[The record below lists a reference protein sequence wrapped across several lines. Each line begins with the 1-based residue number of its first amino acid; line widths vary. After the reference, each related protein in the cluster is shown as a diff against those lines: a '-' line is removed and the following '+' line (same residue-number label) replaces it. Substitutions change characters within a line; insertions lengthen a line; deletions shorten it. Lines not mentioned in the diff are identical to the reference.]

1 MEDGV
6 VTTAENGGKAIS
18 NNGDGSNYQGS
29 DTNNVEKSGTVNIKS
44 GKIVT
49 EGIGA
54 IGLYNANNAK
64 ANISGEIFETRNYA
78 SKAIYNDSELEI
90 ENAKVVV
97 SDYDSI
103 GIYNGKNS
111 KSCIIKETEIFIE
124 AEEIENYDLIKNT
137 DQFKEYIDKLKPSY
151 GIYND
156 SDSEVIIETATIKA
170 ERLKSVGIM
179 NNAKGTVT
187 LGVDE
192 SKDGKEIELN
202 NASPIVYAISDNTTA
217 IINNKDGIINFYD
230 GRVLSTSTIKNMIVN
245 VLNNYEI
252 YEELN
257 SNVINTTLRLI
268 VEEVESGSVDSNS
281 EEISENESSE
291 ENENADNESE
301 DI

>member
-1 MEDGV
+1 
-6 VTTAENGGKAIS
+6 
-18 NNGDGSNYQGS
+18 
-29 DTNNVEKSGTVNIKS
+29 
-44 GKIVT
+44 
-49 EGIGA
+49 
-54 IGLYNANNAK
+54 
-64 ANISGEIFETRNYA
+64 
-78 SKAIYNDSELEI
+78 
-90 ENAKVVV
+90 
-97 SDYDSI
+97 
-103 GIYNGKNS
+103 
-111 KSCIIKETEIFIE
+111 
-124 AEEIENYDLIKNT
+124 
-137 DQFKEYIDKLKPSY
+137 
-151 GIYND
+151 
-156 SDSEVIIETATIKA
+156 
-170 ERLKSVGIM
+170 M
-179 NNAKGTVT
+179 NNTKGTVT
-187 LGVDE
+187 FGVDE

>member
-64 ANISGEIFETRNYA
+64 ANISGGIFETRNYA

-90 ENAKVVV
+90 ENAKVIV

-124 AEEIENYDLIKNT
+124 AEEIENYELIKNT

-230 GRVLSTSTIKNMIVN
+230 GRVLTTSTIKNMIVN

-268 VEEVESGSVDSNS
+268 VEEVERGSVDSNS

-291 ENENADNESE
+291 ENENVDNESE